1 MENQEVMIAKEVT
14 VAEGHN
20 KGRLARNAANTI
32 RTGQGGEVT
41 GETEDNPFPSSF
53 L

>member
-20 KGRLARNAANTI
+20 KGRLACNAI